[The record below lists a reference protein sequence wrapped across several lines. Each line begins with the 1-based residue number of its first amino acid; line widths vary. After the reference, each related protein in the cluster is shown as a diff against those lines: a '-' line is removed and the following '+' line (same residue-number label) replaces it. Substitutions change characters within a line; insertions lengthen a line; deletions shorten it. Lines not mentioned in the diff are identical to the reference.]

1 MKFIKF
7 LDEYMEEIILIVLLI
22 IITMIMGI
30 QVCARYI
37 FNYSLAWSEEIT
49 RYLYIW
55 SGFISVSYCTK
66 KCISIKVEQFVSVF
80 PGKIKIIL
88 KIINHSIE
96 FIFFFYLIPFAYKY
110 LISAIESNQ
119 ISTACGIP
127 MYFVQLSPL
136 VGFVLVEFR
145 IIQCWYNEF
154 KKIRKV

>member
-22 IITMIMGI
+22 MITMIMGI
-30 QVCARYI
+30 QVCARYV

-110 LISAIESNQ
+110 LIYAIESNQ
-119 ISTACGIP
+119 ISPACGIP

>member
-22 IITMIMGI
+22 MITMIMGI
-30 QVCARYI
+30 QVCARYV

-80 PGKIKIIL
+80 PEKIKIIL
-88 KIINHSIE
+88 KMINHSIE

-119 ISTACGIP
+119 ISPACGIP

>member
-22 IITMIMGI
+22 MITMIMGI

-80 PGKIKIIL
+80 PEKIKIIL
-88 KIINHSIE
+88 KMINHSIE

-110 LISAIESNQ
+110 LISAIESKQ
-119 ISTACGIP
+119 ISPACGIP